1 MRSTLTVRPLR
12 RAIAKVTRGPWA
24 AGLLAFALVWGLTTC
39 YAPQPLPPAPHAD
52 LATPWVLP
60 TQVRVL
66 LAGQERAPRVT
77 VERGAQQTSFWRA
90 GPGVRSDRDPQPAD
104 HPSADHQTWSP
115 IGPFS
120 IDGRSYLGDLEVH
133 PHPDG
138 GLRVFVRVD
147 LEIYVEGVVAAELP
161 LWSSLPA
168 ELQAQAIAVRT
179 YTLGALHRHPGPTPF
194 LWDGVQDQ
202 AFHGL
207 YQPGENAGEQRAAV
221 RLSRA
226 VEATRGQVLMQAGE
240 LYDARY
246 HAACGGTTVDR
257 GAIFPGAPA
266 SPPVACEPCGQRAAQ
281 EAQDGIPKRRPLTWE
296 AQFSREQLDDLARQW
311 RLGQRLML
319 IEPMQ
324 ADPSGRWQTVRVQ
337 GDQRAVA
344 LPLHTLRRALGF
356 GRWKSGRIVA
366 LEASGTG
373 QPADRQ
379 HGLSARGLTVRG
391 LGRGHGVGLCQE
403 GLHDYASMGW
413 TDRAILR
420 HYYPGTEVVRLPAGR

>member
-1 MRSTLTVRPLR
+1 MRGAASAPRSRRTLALR
-12 RAIAKVTRGPWA
+12 TALV
-24 AGLLAFALVWGLTTC
+24 GLLVASVVTTC
-39 YAPQPLPPAPHAD
+39 HTPLPRTAAPSVSQPAPW
-52 LATPWVLP
+52 TLP
-60 TQVRVL
+60 TRVRVL
-66 LAGQERAPRVT
+66 LAGQEGA
-77 VERGAQQTSFWRA
+77 ERLLVRRGQQQVAYWRE
-90 GPGVRSDRDPQPAD
+90 GSGVASDREPFAS
-104 HPSADHQTWSP
+104 PSQHWSP
-115 IGPFS
+115 IGPFA
-120 IDGRSYLGDLEVH
+120 IDGRTYLGELEIE

-138 GLRVFVRVD
+138 GLRAFVHVD
-147 LEIYVEGVVAAELP
+147 LEVYVEGVVAAELP

-179 YTLGALHRHPGPTPF
+179 YTVGALRRHPDREPF

-226 VEATRGQVLMQAGE
+226 IEATRGLVLMQNGE

-257 GAIFPGAPA
+257 SAIFSGTAP

-281 EAQDGIPKRRPLTWE
+281 EAAEGVPPRRPLTWE
-296 AQFSREQLDDLARQW
+296 AQFSAPELNALAREL
-311 RLGQRLML
+311 RLGQRLVL

-324 ADPSGRWQTVRVQ
+324 ADRSGRWQQVRVQ

-344 LPLHTLRRALGF
+344 MSLHALRRALGF
-356 GRWKSGRIVA
+356 GAWKSGQIVA
-366 LEASGTG
+366 VEASGTRL
-373 QPADRQ
+373 PADRT
-379 HGLSARGLTVRG
+379 RGIGPRGITVRG

-413 TDRAILR
+413 SDRAILR
-420 HYYPGTEVVRLPAGR
+420 HYYPGTEVVRLPVGH